1 MRPWMLA
8 GTIVMFTWINWVSRG
23 LRADEAAPAGGMSRP
38 MSTLGGKQFWAD
50 RHLFHHWRIQ
60 QCVLTGHCR
69 LLDERNRRHASGTFE
84 QCRDRLEAIKR
95 EQNLEP
101 MRGRVVLLLHGL
113 FRTRGSLCTLGQH
126 LAEQGGYQVYY
137 IGYPTTRAEVGWHAK
152 HLGEVIDGLNEVDEI
167 NFVAHSL
174 GNLVIRHYLADNT
187 DPGTGLQGD
196 PRIKRIVMLGPPNQ
210 GADLAVQ
217 LDRWPVYTW
226 VGGRSAVQ
234 LGKAWHELAPRL
246 ATPACEFGII
256 AGGCGSDRGLNPL
269 LKGDNDRIVSVETTK
284 LKGARDFAVLPVNHT
299 FMMTDPKVLAYTLQF
314 LKEGHFVSAETRQP
328 LE

>member
-1 MRPWMLA
+1 
-8 GTIVMFTWINWVSRG
+8 
-23 LRADEAAPAGGMSRP
+23 
-38 MSTLGGKQFWAD
+38 
-50 RHLFHHWRIQ
+50 
-60 QCVLTGHCR
+60 
-69 LLDERNRRHASGTFE
+69 
-84 QCRDRLEAIKR
+84 
-95 EQNLEP
+95 

-126 LAEQGGYQVYY
+126 LADEGGYQVYY

-152 HLGEVIDGLNEVDEI
+152 HLAEVIDGLKEVDEI

-174 GNLVIRHYLADNT
+174 GNLVIRHYLADHT

-246 ATPACEFGII
+246 ATPVCEFGII

-269 LKGDNDRIVSVETTK
+269 LKGDNDRVVSVETTK
-284 LKGARDFAVLPVNHT
+284 LKGAVRDFAVLPVDHVH
-299 FMMTDPKVLAYTLQF
+299 DDRPQVLDYTLRF
-314 LKEGHFVSAETRQP
+314 LSEGHFVSPETRQP